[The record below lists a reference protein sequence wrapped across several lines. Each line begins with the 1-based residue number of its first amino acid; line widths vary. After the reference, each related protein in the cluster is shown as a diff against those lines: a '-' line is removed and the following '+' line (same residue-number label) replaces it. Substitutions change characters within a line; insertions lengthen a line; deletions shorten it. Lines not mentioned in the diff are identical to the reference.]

1 MCRQRNLDIMPRTIF
16 YPGSFDPVTFG
27 HLDLIGR
34 IGHLF
39 DRIVI
44 GVGVHHGKK
53 PLFDDEERITMLTEE
68 IAKLKPA
75 LSAKVEVV
83 TFDGLAVD
91 AARACGAAAILRGL
105 RDASDFDYE
114 MQMAGMNGAMA
125 PGLETIFLP
134 AAAGNRH
141 IAATFV
147 RQIAQMGGDIGPFV
161 PAAVAQRMR
170 EKLNPPSTR

>member
-1 MCRQRNLDIMPRTIF
+1 MPRTVF

-34 IGHLF
+34 AGRLF
-39 DRIVI
+39 DRIVVGI
-44 GVGVHHGKK
+44 GVHHGKK
-53 PLFDDEERITMLTEE
+53 ALLPEEDRIAMLREE
-68 IAKLKPA
+68 IAKLNPA
-75 LSAKVEVV
+75 PCARIEVV

-91 AARACGAAAILRGL
+91 AARSYGAIGILRGL

-114 MQMAGMNGAMA
+114 MQMAGMNGALA

-134 AAAGNRH
+134 AASGNRH

-147 RQIAQMGGDIGPFV
+147 RQIAQMGGDISAFV
-161 PAAVAQRMR
+161 PAAVAERLQQ
-170 EKLNPPSTR
+170 KLR

>member
-1 MCRQRNLDIMPRTIF
+1 MPRTIF
-16 YPGSFDPVTFG
+16 YPGSFDPVTYG

-34 IGHLF
+34 GAALF
-39 DRIVI
+39 DRVVV

-53 PLFDDEERITMLTEE
+53 PLFDDEERIAMLRSE
-68 IAKLKPA
+68 IARLGPA
-75 LSAKVEVV
+75 AVAHVEVA

-91 AARACGAAAILRGL
+91 AARAYGAVAILRGL

-125 PGLETIFLP
+125 PGLETLFLP
-134 AAAGNRH
+134 AAAATRH

-147 RQIAQMGGDIGPFV
+147 RQIAMMGGDITPFV
-161 PAAVAQRMR
+161 PPAVARHLQD
-170 EKLNPPSTR
+170 KLHPPSAH

>member
-1 MCRQRNLDIMPRTIF
+1 MPRTVF

-34 IGHLF
+34 AGRLF
-39 DRIVI
+39 DRVVI
-44 GVGVHHGKK
+44 GIGVHHGKK
-53 PLFDDEERITMLTEE
+53 ALFSGDERVAMLRDEIGKLNPTPCARI
-68 IAKLKPA
+68 
-75 LSAKVEVV
+75 EVV
-83 TFDGLAVD
+83 TFENLAVD
-91 AARACGAAAILRGL
+91 AATTHGAIGILRGL

-134 AAAGNRH
+134 AASGNRH

>member
-1 MCRQRNLDIMPRTIF
+1 MARTIF

-27 HLDLIGR
+27 HLDLIER
-34 IGHLF
+34 AAAMF
-39 DRIVI
+39 DRIVV

-53 PLFDDEERITMLTEE
+53 PLFGDEERIAMLREE
-68 IAKLKPA
+68 FARLG
-75 LSAKVEVV
+75 VEAAQVDVV

-91 AARACGAAAILRGL
+91 AAKACGAVAILRGL

-147 RQIAQMGGDIGPFV
+147 RQIAMMGGDITPFV
-161 PAAVAQRMR
+161 PPTVARRLQD
-170 EKLNPPSTR
+170 KLHPPSTR